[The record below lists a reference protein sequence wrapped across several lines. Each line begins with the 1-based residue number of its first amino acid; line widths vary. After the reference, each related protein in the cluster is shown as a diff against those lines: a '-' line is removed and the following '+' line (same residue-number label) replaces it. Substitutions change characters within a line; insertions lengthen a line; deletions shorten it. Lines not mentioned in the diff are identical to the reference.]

1 MTPTQPIAV
10 YGATG
15 YTGRLVAAELRRR
28 ELPFVLCG
36 RDPDKLRPLAATLGS
51 PEVRTAAVGDRD
63 ALRHAFGDCAAVIN
77 CAGPFTVLGEPV
89 VRAAVETGTHYLD
102 TAGEQPFIK
111 LVADRYDE
119 AARAAEVAVI
129 PAMGF
134 DYVPGDLLCRV
145 VARDHE
151 PAETLDLAYAVS
163 GFGATRGTLRS
174 AVEAMKGD
182 DVVWED
188 GAWLPAGPGPLRAS
202 AVFPEPFGREV
213 VAKYPCGEIVSVP
226 RHTRVRTLRARI
238 AVSGLVPAG
247 PLAPLVPPLMAAL
260 APMLRTPVRRVLQA
274 AIGLLP
280 EGPPEDA
287 RRASRFC
294 IAVAVHGA
302 DGSVGRGVTQGTDVY
317 GLTAA
322 CTAHAA
328 TLLAEPDYARSGVLS
343 VASAF
348 EPVAFLDALK
358 EHGLSWEVSGA

>member
-36 RDPDKLRPLAATLGS
+36 RDPDKLRPLAAALGS

-89 VRAAVETGTHYLD
+89 VRAAVETGTHYVD

-151 PAETLDLAYAVS
+151 PADDARPRLRRVRVRGHAGHAALGPRGHEGRRRGLARRRLAAGGHRARCARAS
-163 GFGATRGTLRS
+163 CSRRRSAARSWPATR
-174 AVEAMKGD
+174 
-182 DVVWED
+182 
-188 GAWLPAGPGPLRAS
+188 
-202 AVFPEPFGREV
+202 
-213 VAKYPCGEIVSVP
+213 
-226 RHTRVRTLRARI
+226 
-238 AVSGLVPAG
+238 
-247 PLAPLVPPLMAAL
+247 AA
-260 APMLRTPVRRVLQA
+260 
-274 AIGLLP
+274 
-280 EGPPEDA
+280 E
-287 RRASRFC
+287 
-294 IAVAVHGA
+294 
-302 DGSVGRGVTQGTDVY
+302 
-317 GLTAA
+317 
-322 CTAHAA
+322 
-328 TLLAEPDYARSGVLS
+328 
-343 VASAF
+343 
-348 EPVAFLDALK
+348 
-358 EHGLSWEVSGA
+358 